1 MFFDV
6 LCNLVKPVVN
16 SQLGWSFGHSLRF
29 TAYKEYELTIK
40 LSYLRMGRWKVI
52 LQVTVVLNK
61 TTVDSD

>member
-16 SQLGWSFGHSLRF
+16 SQWVGHSLRF